1 MHKNYDKNKESSY
14 HQHCDVS
21 NFSPKLPVNT
31 FEWLKYTSQY
41 N

>member
-14 HQHCDVS
+14 RQHWDVS
-21 NFSPKLPVNT
+21 KLSPKLPVNT